1 MSIPST
7 ALRAIAILL
16 LTLFVAQNVQATDDN
31 HDPQF
36 DSQPPRRTFVNQAFE
51 YDANA
56 SDVDGD
62 TLNYYFSLAPDD
74 ATIDPSTGVM
84 RWTPGPEDI
93 GSHPIKLWS
102 KTASTAAASSISIS
116 G

>member
-74 ATIDPSTGVM
+74 ATIQSS
-84 RWTPGPEDI
+84 W
-93 GSHPIKLWS
+93 WS